1 MKLVSYGQS
10 GFERF
15 GIVHSNL
22 VQIIDVNH
30 ADPTLPSDL
39 LTFLKN
45 PNWEKLQSLVHNL
58 STIPAL
64 ALADLSQVRLGA
76 PLPNPGQIIA
86 VGLNYRNHAK
96 EGGRTSPV
104 KPMLFGKG
112 VNSVTGPFDN
122 VILHTEV
129 EKLDYEVELG
139 VIIGSKCQKI
149 LASEAYNYI
158 FGYTVLNDVSAR
170 CAQFGDQQFFRGK
183 SMDTFCPFGPWIM
196 TKDEIKD
203 PMNLQLSCKV
213 NDQIRQDG
221 NTKDMIFDIPFLL
234 EYISRN
240 ITLMPGDIIA
250 TGTPDGVGYFNN
262 CLLKKGDIVELEI
275 ENIGT
280 IKNKIV

>member
-1 MKLVSYGQS
+1 MKLVSYGQLGS
-10 GFERF
+10 ERF
-15 GIVHSNL
+15 GIVHPNST
-22 VQIIDVNH
+22 QIIDVNH
-30 ADPTLPSDL
+30 ADSTMPFDL
-39 LTFLKN
+39 LTFLKA
-45 PNWEKLQSLVHNL
+45 PYWDKVKRLVNNL
-58 STIPAL
+58 STIPESAL
-64 ALADLSQVRLGA
+64 IPLSNVRLGA

-86 VGLNYRNHAK
+86 VGLNYRNHAQ
-96 EGGRTSPV
+96 EGGRISPT

-112 VNSVTGPFDN
+112 INSVTGPFDN
-122 VILHTEV
+122 VIFHKEV

-149 LASEAYNYI
+149 LASEAYNFI
-158 FGYTVLNDVSAR
+158 LGYTVLNDVSAR
-170 CAQFGDQQFFRGK
+170 CAQFSDQQFFRGK
-183 SMDTFCPFGPWIM
+183 SMDTFAPFGPWII

-203 PMNLQLSCKV
+203 PMNLQLTCKV
-213 NDQIRQDG
+213 NDQIRQNG
-221 NTKDMIFDIPFLL
+221 NTKDMIFNISFLI

>member
-1 MKLVSYGQS
+1 MKIVSYGQAGS
-10 GFERF
+10 ERF
-15 GIVHSNL
+15 GIIHPNSS
-22 VQIIDVNH
+22 QIIDINH
-30 ADPTLPSDL
+30 ADSTISYDL
-39 LTFLKN
+39 LTFLKAS
-45 PNWEKLQSLVHNL
+45 NWDKVKRLVNNL
-58 STIPAL
+58 STIPESAL
-64 ALADLSQVRLGA
+64 VPLPSVRLGA

-96 EGGRTSPV
+96 EGGRISPT

-112 VNSVTGPFDN
+112 INSITGPFDD
-122 VILHTEV
+122 VIFHEEV

-139 VIIGSKCQKI
+139 VIIGNKCQKI
-149 LASEAYNYI
+149 SASEAYNFI
-158 FGYTVLNDVSAR
+158 LGYTVLNDVSAR
-170 CAQFGDQQFFRGK
+170 CAQFSDQQFFRGK
-183 SMDTFCPFGPWIM
+183 SMDTFSPFGPWII

-203 PMNLQLSCKV
+203 PMNLQLTCKV
-213 NDQIRQDG
+213 NDQIRQNG
-221 NTKDMIFDIPFLL
+221 NTKDMIFNISFLI

-262 CLLKKGDIVELEI
+262 CLLKRGDIVELEI